1 MSQPSGSPP
10 RPWMSVRLSYPSLA
24 RAQLSGPSVAWAM
37 ESHCPARVTLPVS
50 WAALCPHSGVS
61 FMGSSPPP
69 HNPTSSPYAGFVL
82 RKNLMQSL
90 RLLIT
95 NSSSETPSWVMGM
108 DGLQSPWTLQ
118 ESGMTGKATPCMI
131 PKMEVL
137 RTLCHPAVHTE
148 NMGEN
153 NQH

>member
-10 RPWMSVRLSYPSLA
+10 PHWMSVRLSHPSMA

-37 ESHCPARVTLPVS
+37 GSQGPTRVTPPVS
-50 WAALCPHSGVS
+50 WAALCLHSGVS

-69 HNPTSSPYAGFVL
+69 HNPTSSPPACFLL

-90 RLLIT
+90 WLLIT
-95 NSSSETPSWVMGM
+95 NSSSETPSWVTGM

-118 ESGMTGKATPCMI
+118 ESGVTRKATPLCD
-131 PKMEVL
+131 PQNGGAQN
-137 RTLCHPAVHTE
+137 TLSPCCAHRKY
-148 NMGEN
+148 GRK
-153 NQH
+153 